1 VAAVTWYEFWL
12 FLHILAA
19 MVWIGGAAAIQ
30 VFGILTKRAAD
41 PAKTA
46 FFAQNVSF
54 TVSRVLLP
62 AALVVLAAG
71 VGLVENGNWDWSEP
85 FVVWGLLL
93 WVAVSLVAFGFL
105 GRAIGSAGAR
115 LAAEGPSPAIALR
128 LRNLVWL
135 SRVLLLTLVVIV
147 FLMTIKPGT

>member
-1 VAAVTWYEFWL
+1 MTWYEFWL

-85 FVVWGLLL
+85 FVVSGLLL
-93 WVAVSLVAFGFL
+93 WAAVALVAFGFL

-115 LAAEGPSPAIALR
+115 LAVEGPSPGLALR

-135 SRVLLLTLVVIV
+135 SRVLLLTLVVIA
-147 FLMTIKPGT
+147 FLMVV